1 MSATATTT
9 VLGLTAAIIW
19 GAADFSGGIGARYL
33 RVYWLLA
40 ISHASSLIALVLL
53 ADLLH
58 QPLPDARILTYGLI
72 SGVAGGIALL
82 VFYHALSLGSMGTTA
97 AVTGLL
103 TAALPVLFSLATIGA
118 PSHRQI
124 AGFVLAAGA
133 IWLISS
139 PASPNQ
145 QVVEDQRKK
154 LVLAVISGIGFGIFL
169 IALREANGG
178 GLLWPLAAS
187 RVGSLVLA
195 VGGGLIL
202 SRGHFMAEPEPD
214 STGTTMS
221 QTLVDWD
228 RPGAGG
234 GRVRYQWQFFLCCGD
249 TYRPAGCGFGALVAV
264 SGVDHFAGRMA
275 AARENQSTPGA
286 GHDCRAGRG
295 CADFL
300 TATAACCILLAQRFL
315 SFFS

>member
-1 MSATATTT
+1 MTAAATTS
-9 VLGLTAAIIW
+9 VLGLSAAIIW

-53 ADLLH
+53 ADLLN

-103 TAALPVLFSLATIGA
+103 TAALPVFFSLATIGA
-118 PSHRQI
+118 PSRRQLI
-124 AGFVLAAGA
+124 GFVLAAGA

-139 PASPNQ
+139 PSSSNQ

-169 IALREANGG
+169 IALRQANGG

-195 VGGGLIL
+195 IGGGLIL
-202 SRGHFMAEPEPD
+202 SRDQFVVEPEPPSASHLQSSGFMQRTVRRRWMIGMGLALIASAFD
-214 STGTTMS
+214 TGGNFLFVAATRIGRLDVAAVLSSLYPASTILLAVWLLKERTNRRQALGMT
-221 QTLVDWD
+221 V
-228 RPGAGG
+228 
-234 GRVRYQWQFFLCCGD
+234 
-249 TYRPAGCGFGALVAV
+249 ALVAV
-264 SGVDHFAGRMA
+264 ALIS
-275 AARENQSTPGA
+275 
-286 GHDCRAGRG
+286 
-295 CADFL
+295 
-300 TATAACCILLAQRFL
+300 
-315 SFFS
+315 

>member
-139 PASPNQ
+139 PSSPNQ

-214 STGTTMS
+214 STGTTIRKRLWIGIGLA
-221 QTLVDWD
+221 LVA
-228 RPGAGG
+228 GAFDTSGNFFFVAATRI
-234 GRVRYQWQFFLCCGD
+234 GRLDVASVLSSLY
-249 TYRPAGCGFGALVAV
+249 PASTILLAVWLLHERTNRRQALGMTAALVAV
-264 SGVDHFAGRMA
+264 ALIS
-275 AARENQSTPGA
+275 
-286 GHDCRAGRG
+286 
-295 CADFL
+295 
-300 TATAACCILLAQRFL
+300 
-315 SFFS
+315 

>member
-103 TAALPVLFSLATIGA
+103 TAALPVVFSLATIGA

-124 AGFVLAAGA
+124 AGFLLAAGA

-139 PASPNQ
+139 PSSLNQ
-145 QVVEDQRKK
+145 QVVHDQRKK

-202 SRGHFMAEPEPD
+202 SRGRFMAEPESG
-214 STGTTMS
+214 STATTMRRRLWIGIGLA
-221 QTLVDWD
+221 LVA
-228 RPGAGG
+228 GAFDTSGNFFFIAATRI
-234 GRVRYQWQFFLCCGD
+234 GRLDVASVLSSLY
-249 TYRPAGCGFGALVAV
+249 PASTILLAVWLLHERTNRRQAIGMTAALVAV
-264 SGVDHFAGRMA
+264 ALIS
-275 AARENQSTPGA
+275 
-286 GHDCRAGRG
+286 
-295 CADFL
+295 
-300 TATAACCILLAQRFL
+300 
-315 SFFS
+315 

>member
-40 ISHASSLIALVLL
+40 ISHASSLVALVLL
-53 ADLLH
+53 ANVLH

-72 SGVAGGIALL
+72 SGLAGGIALL

-139 PASPNQ
+139 PASSNE

-154 LVLAVISGIGFGIFL
+154 LVLAVISGVGFGIFL

-187 RVGSLVLA
+187 RVGSLILA

-202 SRGHFMAEPEPD
+202 SRGHFIVDPETD
-214 STGTTMS
+214 STGTTMRRRLWIGIGLA
-221 QTLVDWD
+221 LVA
-228 RPGAGG
+228 GAFDTSGNFLFVAATRI
-234 GRVRYQWQFFLCCGD
+234 GRLDVAAVLSSLY
-249 TYRPAGCGFGALVAV
+249 PASTILLAAWLLHERANRRQALGMTAALVAV
-264 SGVDHFAGRMA
+264 ALIS
-275 AARENQSTPGA
+275 
-286 GHDCRAGRG
+286 
-295 CADFL
+295 
-300 TATAACCILLAQRFL
+300 
-315 SFFS
+315 